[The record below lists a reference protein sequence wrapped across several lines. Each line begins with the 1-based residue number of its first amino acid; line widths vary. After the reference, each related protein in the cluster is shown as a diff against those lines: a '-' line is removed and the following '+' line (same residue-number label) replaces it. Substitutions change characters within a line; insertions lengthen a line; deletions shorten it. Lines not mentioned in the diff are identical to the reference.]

1 MPSLPYRP
9 ARRVLRR
16 AERSFPGLALAAL
29 LAVALAA
36 ASPGNAWAQPP
47 SGQPT
52 GEGSVR
58 GQVVDALSGRGIP
71 AAFIEFVDGGGLV
84 RASATSGEDGGFV
97 MARVPRGEFQLRISS
112 LGYARTTSASGR
124 VEEGEALS
132 LVVRVHPTA
141 IALAPLE
148 VTASTRT
155 TSPVL
160 ATFYARAERGV
171 GGTFLT
177 RADIDRLAPSRLS
190 DLVATVPGVT
200 LDGGVAPG
208 AMRGVLL
215 SSSPSAIGGRP
226 CPVQIFVDGSP
237 VTRRAG
243 IGATSPY
250 AVQLDHLAGPDE
262 VEGIEVYPALHLVP
276 PEFLTQDAR
285 CGVVA
290 IWRRARR

>member
-1 MPSLPYRP
+1 MPLLPHP
-9 ARRVLRR
+9 HARSGVRHAARVL
-16 AERSFPGLALAAL
+16 LASLSAL
-29 LAVALAA
+29 VLAA
-36 ASPGNAWAQPP
+36 AIPGYAWAQLPA
-47 SGQPT
+47 GQPS
-52 GEGSVR
+52 GEGSIR
-58 GQVVDALSGRGIP
+58 GQVVDAVSARGIP
-71 AAFIEFVDGGGLV
+71 AAFVEFVDGGGLV

-97 MARVPRGEFQLRISS
+97 MARVPRGEFRLRVSS
-112 LGYARTTSASGR
+112 LGYARTTSAPSR
-124 VEEGEALS
+124 IEAGEALS
-132 LVVRVHPTA
+132 LVVRVHPAA

-148 VTASTRT
+148 VTASTAT

-208 AMRGVLL
+208 ATRGVLL

-226 CPVQIFVDGSP
+226 CPVQLFVDGVP

-243 IGATSPY
+243 IGASSPY
-250 AVQLDHLAGPDE
+250 AVQLDHLLQPDE

-290 IWRRARR
+290 IWRRARP